1 MQSRRGRVDGGANF
15 STVNLAERRQSLLV
29 EYIDVLRKVIGMVKE
44 RRPFSLDAMVIH
56 VPRAADWPYSS
67 IHRHIEVGV
76 IGRDWG
82 AGMCENDERG
92 YGERE

>member
-1 MQSRRGRVDGGANF
+1 MRYRRARVNGGADF
-15 STVNLAERRQSLLV
+15 LTVNLAERRGFLLV

-67 IHRHIEVGV
+67 IHR
-76 IGRDWG
+76 
-82 AGMCENDERG
+82 
-92 YGERE
+92 

>member
-1 MQSRRGRVDGGANF
+1 
-15 STVNLAERRQSLLV
+15 
-29 EYIDVLRKVIGMVKE
+29 MVKE
-44 RRPFSLDAMVIH
+44 RHPFSIDAMVIH

-67 IHRHIEVGV
+67 IHRHIEAGM

>member
-44 RRPFSLDAMVIH
+44 RHPSASAMVIQVH
-56 VPRAADWPYSS
+56 RAADWPYSS